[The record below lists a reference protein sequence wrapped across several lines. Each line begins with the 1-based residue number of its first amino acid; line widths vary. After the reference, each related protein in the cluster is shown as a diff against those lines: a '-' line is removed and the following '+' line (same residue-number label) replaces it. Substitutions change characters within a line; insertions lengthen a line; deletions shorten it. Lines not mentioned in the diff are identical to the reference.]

1 MRRVICIAL
10 ACVLF
15 VGVALADKHGKK
27 GSGQG
32 DQGDSEGSKGGSFR
46 SSVIG
51 SVPNLTIGGVPSGSA
66 AWVVREGKASLTPSG
81 ELELEVEG
89 LLITGTGT
97 AADGTTGPVT
107 QIAASLVCGGGGGMV
122 VATTPAVNLS
132 PQGNAELEFK
142 ITPPATCFGTIILVR
157 VAGLNGTPLTMPL
170 AATVPFI
177 AVTGFH
183 AQAGGGGDGD
193 GDDHGDGGR

>member
-51 SVPNLTIGGVPSGSA
+51 SVPNLTIGGVPS
-66 AWVVREGKASLTPSG
+66 
-81 ELELEVEG
+81 
-89 LLITGTGT
+89 
-97 AADGTTGPVT
+97 
-107 QIAASLVCGGGGGMV
+107 
-122 VATTPAVNLS
+122 
-132 PQGNAELEFK
+132 
-142 ITPPATCFGTIILVR
+142 
-157 VAGLNGTPLTMPL
+157 
-170 AATVPFI
+170 
-177 AVTGFH
+177 
-183 AQAGGGGDGD
+183 
-193 GDDHGDGGR
+193 